1 MVILARVG
9 PILGPERPGALYV
22 PVFKDVVKFLS
33 TKDKLREGL
42 SVSDRL
48 HILVQ
53 IDQIKK
59 VAEEYERLLGTVE
72 DNIVEIQMESRTK
85 TA

>member
-1 MVILARVG
+1 
-9 PILGPERPGALYV
+9 V

-59 VAEEYERLLGTVE
+59 VVEEYERLLGTVE